1 MPKVL
6 VTGACGYIGSHTL
19 VELLA
24 AGHDPVS
31 IDDNSRSS
39 ESILDGVERITGK
52 RVKNYRVD
60 LRNAALTKAVFSEN
74 RDAVAVI
81 HFAAYKTVPESV
93 AKPLLYYDNNIN
105 SLLNVLQCTDE
116 FGIPSFIF
124 SSSCSVYG
132 NVGERPRTED
142 RRLKTEARTPNS
154 DVQSPTSKVHGLE
167 SSFRRSGKLP
177 VTEDTP
183 FGEAECPYARTKQMG
198 EQIIQD
204 FSKVSKTR
212 FVSLRYFNP
221 VGAHP
226 SGEIG
231 EVPYSEPDN
240 LFPRITR
247 TAAGNDER
255 RTMNDERR
263 ALLVVH
269 GNDYNTRDGTCI
281 RDYIHVSDI
290 ARAHVLAIEYLRGT
304 GDGGRGTGD
313 EGQKAECRS
322 PDTANCE
329 LETGNSR
336 RSRVGL
342 GGSNPASMGPA
353 SNARA
358 ETLDPSIPRSLDP
371 SRFEVF
377 NLGSGVGT
385 SVLEAIAAFERA
397 TGQKLNYRIGP
408 RRPGDVEAIYANNE
422 KAAAEL
428 GWQPRFDIDEMMR
441 TAWLWEQ
448 ARTGK
453 GCG

>member
-1 MPKVL
+1 MKVL

-31 IDDNSRSS
+31 IDDNSRSN
-39 ESILDGVERITGK
+39 ESILDGVEKITGK

-60 LRNAALTKAVFSEN
+60 LRNAPLTKACFSEY

-116 FGIPSFIF
+116 YGIPCFIF

-142 RRLKTEARTPNS
+142 RRLKTEACTPNS

-231 EVPYSEPDN
+231 EVPVGEPDN

-290 ARAHVLAIEYLRGT
+290 ARAHVLAVNQKPETKNQEPGT
-304 GDGGRGTGD
+304 VQT
-313 EGQKAECRS
+313 
-322 PDTANCE
+322 
-329 LETGNSR
+329 
-336 RSRVGL
+336 
-342 GGSNPASMGPA
+342 
-353 SNARA
+353 
-358 ETLDPSIPRSLDP
+358 
-371 SRFEVF
+371 F

-385 SVLEAIAAFERA
+385 SVLEAIQAFERA
-397 TGQKLNYRIGP
+397 TGQKLNYRLGP

-422 KAAAEL
+422 KAVAEL
-428 GWQPRFDIDEMMR
+428 GWQPRFDLDEMMR

-448 ARTGK
+448 RAK
-453 GCG
+453 GRG